1 MANYL
6 KFDVYDLELASIYS
20 NHELRRVLLST
31 TNHSILVI
39 EDIDCT
45 VDLKNRKLKDKDYSQ
60 LGPNKLTLSGL
71 LNFIDGLWS
80 SCGDERIIVFTTN
93 HKDRL
98 DPALLRSG
106 RMDVHIHLSYCTT
119 SGVDRER
126 RGDPCRGS
134 EELMKSD
141 DADGALQGLVNF
153 LKRKKVES
161 NKTED
166 EIEESTEKAKR
177 QKTDE
182 GEETE

>member
-1 MANYL
+1 M
-6 KFDVYDLELASIYS
+6 VGVIYVT
-20 NHELRRVLLST
+20 NWVL
-31 TNHSILVI
+31 
-39 EDIDCT
+39 
-45 VDLKNRKLKDKDYSQ
+45 Q
-60 LGPNKLTLSGL
+60 WTLSDL

-80 SCGDERIIVFTTN
+80 GFGDERFIVFTTN

-119 SGVDRER
+119 SGFGILASNYLGIHGGGNNPHPLCGEIEGLIESAEVTPAEVA
-126 RGDPCRGS
+126 

-166 EIEESTEKAKR
+166 EIEGSTEKAKR